1 MPFLLVFKKL
11 SKAFCVPLRT
21 LNLQN
26 IYERLL
32 LIVASFMSILIIFF
46 FLTGQDALP
55 NSIKIDTYRVKS
67 TFQINGGNKRY
78 SYQNH
83 GHKLFLLGGAVVQIN
98 QALFYVRFFCVQQ
111 TKIENVFSFCPS
123 HLCPVEKE
131 NLVYNYKKPEMLSM
145 IAILKFWMRIDR
157 FKKNKLAL
165 KKIFNV
171 IIY

>member
-55 NSIKIDTYRVKS
+55 NSITIDTYRVKS

-98 QALFYVRFFCVQQ
+98 QALFYVRFFVCSRQ
-111 TKIENVFSFCPS
+111 K
-123 HLCPVEKE
+123 
-131 NLVYNYKKPEMLSM
+131 
-145 IAILKFWMRIDR
+145 LKTYFH
-157 FKKNKLAL
+157 FVPPTFVLL
-165 KKIFNV
+165 KKKILF
-171 IIY
+171 ITIKSQRCYQ